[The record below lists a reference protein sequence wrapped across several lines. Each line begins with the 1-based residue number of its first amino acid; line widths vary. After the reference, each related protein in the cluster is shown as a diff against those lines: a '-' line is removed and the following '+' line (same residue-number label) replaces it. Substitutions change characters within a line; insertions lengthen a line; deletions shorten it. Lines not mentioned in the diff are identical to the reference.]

1 MRFWDSSALI
11 PLFVREEHSPL
22 VEALVGDD
30 PEMMVWWAGPVECA
44 SAVHRLRREG
54 VFAAAAAAEVLATL
68 SAALDAANVV
78 QPGDALR
85 AKALRLLGVHP
96 LRAADALQLAA
107 AQLWAREMPAGR
119 DFVCLDERLRSAA
132 ILEGFRVLPVDF

>member
-11 PLFVREEHSPL
+11 PPFVREEHSPL

-30 PEMMVWWAGPVECA
+30 PDMIVWWAGPVECA

-68 SAALDAANVV
+68 TAALDAANVV
-78 QPGDALR
+78 QPGDSLR
-85 AKALRLLGVHP
+85 AKALRLLGVHA
-96 LRAADALQLAA
+96 LRAADAMQLAA
-107 AQLWAREMPAGR
+107 ALPWAREMPAGGTS
-119 DFVCLDERLRSAA
+119 CASTSACA
-132 ILEGFRVLPVDF
+132 ARPSSRASGSSP